1 MFSLFFFFKL
11 NCNLSVLFDYEM
23 RRGGVRGAGII
34 GLSVA
39 LKAGKDAGD
48 LDFNGFGNV
57 VEFRKEPVQE
67 LDLFR
72 KLLYTSFQSLLI
84 C

>member
-1 MFSLFFFFKL
+1 
-11 NCNLSVLFDYEM
+11 M